1 MITSFDLLHL
11 PYTRDLTEGGI
22 AYALHSLPYLYN
34 RIGGSPYD
42 RLRRMV
48 ATAAVELAFR
58 RYLSEQNIAF
68 DVKGALPFTE
78 HERYDVTLGGRRCE
92 IKSYLISQ
100 RDQISQVKHN
110 PQLVL
115 SVPAL
120 VASDQHAGDG
130 HSQHDL
136 YLFAFLFGLITGTQ
150 SDLQKVIDS
159 GQPHHLVHVMPDG
172 WNRPSQWSP
181 LGRLVLKSE
190 AEERLTIEIGGQ
202 DEGRGMRSCRV
213 ELPPRTRVEI
223 EDPFFSLAYVHTQS
237 SLQARIGIHSPVR
250 KQTYLIGALDWGNI
264 WIYGM
269 EVILAGYMARE
280 EFSRRASFLQTGS
293 RVFQYAATHVKNLA
307 IPISDLKP
315 LSDLF
320 EQGNAGNV

>member
-1 MITSFDLLHL
+1 
-11 PYTRDLTEGGI
+11 
-22 AYALHSLPYLYN
+22 
-34 RIGGSPYD
+34 
-42 RLRRMV
+42 MV
-48 ATAAVELAFR
+48 ANAAVELAFR

-68 DVKGALPFTE
+68 EVKGAMPFTE

-110 PQLVL
+110 PELVL
-115 SVPAL
+115 SAPAI

-136 YLFAFLFGLITGTQ
+136 YLFAFLFGLLTGTQ
-150 SDLQKVIDS
+150 SDLQKVIEG

-202 DEGRGMRSCRV
+202 NERREMRSCTV

-223 EDPFFSLAYVHTQS
+223 EDPFFSLSYVHTQS

-264 WIYGM
+264 WVYGM

-280 EFSRRASFLQTGS
+280 EFSRRAGFIQTGS
-293 RVFQYAATHVKNLA
+293 RVFQYTTTHVKNLA

-320 EQGNAGNV
+320 ERGKAGKG